1 MNETMDTDF
10 RASVLKA
17 AEDLI
22 RERGAE
28 GWSMADLAARSDQPV
43 EDLQAE
49 FESEWE
55 VFCLTIRRDEERWE
69 SAIREASYKDAK
81 ERVMCLL
88 EACVP
93 DHDWSF
99 WIELWSAALRE
110 ERARQLRDELDQRF
124 RALVEEIV
132 QHGVDTGE
140 FVVDDVRSTAV
151 TIGTLIDAMALQAT
165 LGDTT
170 VRPNYMFDAC
180 VAVSSALL
188 GTQLTMPKRTEP
200 EGG

>member
-1 MNETMDTDF
+1 MNKATETDRRT
-10 RASVLKA
+10 SVLKA
-17 AEDLI
+17 AHELI
-22 RERGAE
+22 RERGVD
-28 GWSMADLAARSDQPV
+28 GWSMADLADRSKQPV

-55 VFCLTIRRDEERWE
+55 VFCLAIRRDEERWE
-69 SAIREASYKDAK
+69 SAIRKAPYKDAK
-81 ERVMCLL
+81 ERVMHLL

-93 DHDWSF
+93 DYDWTF
-99 WIELWSAALRE
+99 WIELWSFALRE
-110 ERARQLRDELDQRF
+110 ERARQLQNELDQRF

-180 VAVSSALL
+180 VSVSGVLL
-188 GTQLTMPKRTEP
+188 GTQFTMPKLSES
-200 EGG
+200 EDG